1 MSHSITINNGTTGFA
16 AGRQKSVGVAYLW
29 LFLLGIF
36 GAHQFYLGKS
46 GRGILYLFTLGLFTI
61 GCWIDLFTLAS
72 QTRAVNTQ
80 RALGIK

>member
-1 MSHSITINNGTTGFA
+1 MSHSITINNGTSLAG
-16 AGRQKSVGVAYLW
+16 GRQKSVGVAYLW

-36 GAHQFYLGKS
+36 GAHQFYLGKT
-46 GRGILYLFTLGLFTI
+46 GRGILYLLTFGLFTI

-80 RALGIK
+80 RALGIR

>member
-1 MSHSITINNGTTGFA
+1 MSHSITINNGTSLG
-16 AGRQKSVGVAYLW
+16 GSRQKSVGVAYLW

-36 GAHQFYLGKS
+36 GAHQFYLGKT
-46 GRGILYLFTLGLFTI
+46 GRGILYLLTFGLFTI

-80 RALGIK
+80 RALGIR